1 VHITWKNID
10 STPLAKLDQ
19 PLEEWTEV
27 GGASRLKGA
36 WHSQNEVCI
45 NVYRSRFE
53 SNLARSDGKKREFP
67 FCTIFQCKGENTVSS
82 VVFYFRSILGNL
94 LFFKQLDITITFIN
108 F

>member
-1 VHITWKNID
+1 LCALLNKVHITWKNID

-19 PLEEWTEV
+19 PLDEWTEV

-53 SNLARSDGKKREFP
+53 SNLARSDGKNVNFP
-67 FCTIFQCKGENTVSS
+67 FA
-82 VVFYFRSILGNL
+82 R
-94 LFFKQLDITITFIN
+94 FFNAKEKIQ
-108 F
+108 